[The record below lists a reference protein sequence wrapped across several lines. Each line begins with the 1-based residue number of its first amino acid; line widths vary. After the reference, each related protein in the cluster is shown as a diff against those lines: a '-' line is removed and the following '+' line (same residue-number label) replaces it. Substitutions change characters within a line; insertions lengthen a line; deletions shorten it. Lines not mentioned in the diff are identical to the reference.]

1 MGRVIN
7 TDSTGKT
14 RSQLMRT
21 CAEIMR
27 HLSQKQAI
35 DDESRDMAALL
46 VVCLREI
53 ERGIDESAAVWEKRD
68 YWIKAEQLRQRWDWV
83 AYSADKLDH
92 LIRDQAWDKLPEL
105 MIKLFPRF
113 ADIKVTRFTRSPEL
127 WAGAYERFLSQ
138 VR

>member
-7 TDSTGKT
+7 TESTGKT

-27 HLSQKQAI
+27 HLSQKQTM
-35 DDESRDMAALL
+35 DDESRDMAAFLI
-46 VVCLREI
+46 VCLREI

-92 LIRDQAWDKLPEL
+92 IIRSDGWDKLPEL

-127 WAGAYERFLSQ
+127 WAGAYEQFLSQ
-138 VR
+138 AR